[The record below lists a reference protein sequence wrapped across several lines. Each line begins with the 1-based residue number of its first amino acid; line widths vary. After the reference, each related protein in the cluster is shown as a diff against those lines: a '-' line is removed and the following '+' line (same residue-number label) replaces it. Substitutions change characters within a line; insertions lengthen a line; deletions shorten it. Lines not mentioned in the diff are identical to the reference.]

1 LRWSRP
7 KWASSIEGR
16 HLRLSLGAGL
26 AFGTLLAG
34 TGETQNAV
42 ANGETRTL
50 SIYHTHSKETASI
63 TFKRDG
69 RYDRAGLDQ
78 LNHILRDWR
87 TDDKI
92 SMDPALFD
100 AVWAVYRETG
110 SREPIHVVSAYR
122 APATNAMLRRRSRAV
137 ADQSQHMRGKA
148 LDFFLPDVSTEKVR
162 EVGMRLQG
170 GGVGY
175 YPSSFN
181 PFVHIDVGSVRAW
194 PRMSHD
200 QLARLFPDGKT
211 VHLPKDGKPLPR
223 YEEAK
228 AEILARGGAVAGF
241 AVAQADDDGG
251 NTLKSFLSKLF
262 GGADEAEDRELV
274 ATAGKERT
282 AAKPVLASVTGSTQE
297 SAQPSGLAWL
307 QRLTSAEPE
316 PQPAPNVPLPM
327 RRPGAEDKLV
337 ALGPLPPR
345 RPGESLALAA
355 ADGPLPQERAAM
367 VALLQEIGRRS
378 LSDET
383 AARLDPGDAS
393 GSSEHPLPP
402 QRPSAGRDKAKAMPA
417 VSLATILS
425 RIDTVHG
432 ANPTYASANPLWI
445 QHASVTGA
453 LRHDQATAGAAWSG
467 GDAPSIAGKVPQVA
481 GKEEGRFGSVAARAP
496 SAGVGF
502 R

>member
-1 LRWSRP
+1 M
-7 KWASSIEGR
+7 
-16 HLRLSLGAGL
+16 SLGAGL
-26 AFGTLLAG
+26 ALGSLLAG

-87 TDDKI
+87 TDDKT

-100 AVWAVYRETG
+100 VVWAVYRETG
-110 SREPIHVVSAYR
+110 SREPIQVVSAYR
-122 APATNAMLRRRSRAV
+122 APTTNAMLRRRSRAV
-137 ADQSQHMRGKA
+137 AEQSQHMRGKA
-148 LDFFLPDVSTEKVR
+148 MDFFLPDVSTEKVR
-162 EVGMRLQG
+162 EIGMRLQG

-175 YPSSFN
+175 YPSSYN

-211 VHLPKDGKPLPR
+211 VHLPKDGKPLAR

-228 AEILARGGAVAGF
+228 SEILARGGAVSGF
-241 AVAQADDDGG
+241 GYAQADDDGG
-251 NTLKSFLSKLF
+251 NTLKSFLTKLF

-274 ATAGKERT
+274 ATAGGQRA
-282 AAKPVLASVTGSTQE
+282 AAKPVLASVTGSAQE
-297 SAQPSGLAWL
+297 SSQPSGLAWL
-307 QRLTSAEPE
+307 QRLTSSEPE
-316 PQPAPNVPLPM
+316 PQPAPNVPLPI
-327 RRPGAEDKLV
+327 RRPGADEKLV
-337 ALGPLPPR
+337 ADGPLPLPPR
-345 RPGESLALAA
+345 RPGDALALAA
-355 ADGPLPQERAAM
+355 ADGPLPTERAAM

-383 AARLDPGDAS
+383 AARLGPDDAL

-402 QRPSAGRDKAKAMPA
+402 QRPLAARDKAKAMPA
-417 VSLATILS
+417 VSMATILS
-425 RIDTVHG
+425 RIESVHA

-453 LRHDQATAGAAWSG
+453 LRHNQATAGAVWSA
-467 GDAPSIAGKVPQVA
+467 GDAPSIAGKVPQVP
-481 GKEEGRFGSVAARAP
+481 GKEESRLGSMAAKAS